1 MTIDYISQAVEQA
14 RARVQER
21 GRVGVGDG
29 GAVGGVSRSGGW
41 AGVEAH
47 ELGLVGLGDDLGVL

>member
-1 MTIDYISQAVEQA
+1 MTIDYVSQVVEQA

-29 GAVGGVSRSGGW
+29 GAVGGVSRSGVG
-41 AGVEAH
+41 AEVAAH
-47 ELGLVGLGDDLGVL
+47 ELGLLGLGDDLGVL

>member
-1 MTIDYISQAVEQA
+1 MEQA

-29 GAVGGVSRSGGW
+29 GAVGGVSRSGGE